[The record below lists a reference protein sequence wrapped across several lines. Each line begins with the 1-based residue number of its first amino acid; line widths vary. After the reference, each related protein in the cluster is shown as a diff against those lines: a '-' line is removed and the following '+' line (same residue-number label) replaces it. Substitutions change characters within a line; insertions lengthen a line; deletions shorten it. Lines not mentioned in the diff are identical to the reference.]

1 MDKYRRLVSNT
12 ALFAVSTFSSKLL
25 SYFLTA
31 YHTRMVATDA
41 YGGID
46 LIVSIGNFMIP
57 LVSLG
62 ISNAII
68 RFGLQRGVDKRELYT
83 NGLLSVFAGF
93 AIMALSWPLIQL
105 IPYVRQTVGGMW
117 IYLLLF
123 VLMSCLRT
131 LNCQFVRA
139 REMVRLYAFDGI
151 LCTLT
156 NLLFN
161 ILFLSGFSLGATGII
176 LAMIC
181 SDTCSALF
189 LFLVSRI
196 WKYVSF
202 RRINRELWRRM
213 LAYSV
218 PLISAS
224 LFWWVTSTSDK
235 VFISAMI
242 GTDANGLFAA
252 SYKLPTV
259 LTIVATLFTEA
270 WQISAFTDGT
280 KKGRTAFFSRVFG
293 VYQSLMFMAGAGII
307 WLCKP
312 VMSVFVAESYFEGW
326 RFIPLLTMAT
336 LFNSFDNFLN
346 SIYMLEKR
354 SDLSLVTMGAGAA
367 LNLVLNAV
375 CIPLWGVQGA
385 ALATFASYFFVF
397 CLRIVNTRGIV
408 ALQVPALHMAVNLA
422 ILVLESMLMLLDIPG
437 WPVVTTILVALIL
450 ALNFQS
456 LWATVRKLLLR
467 RRA

>member
-1 MDKYRRLVSNT
+1 MDKYKRLVSNT
-12 ALFAVSTFSSKLL
+12 VLFAVSTFSSKLL

-31 YHTRMVATDA
+31 YHTRMVPTDA
-41 YGGID
+41 YGAMD
-46 LIVSIGNFMIP
+46 LIVSIGNFLIP

-68 RFGLQRGVDKRELYT
+68 RFGLQKGVDKRELYT
-83 NGLLSVFAGF
+83 NGLLSILAGF
-93 AIMALSWPLIQL
+93 AAVALAWPLISM
-105 IPYVRQTVGGMW
+105 IPYVDGTVGANW
-117 IYLLLF
+117 ALLLVF
-123 VLMSCLRT
+123 VLVSCLRT
-131 LNCQFVRA
+131 LNCQFTRA
-139 REMVRLYAFDGI
+139 REMVRLYAADGI
-151 LCTLT
+151 LCTLA

-161 ILFLSGFSLGATGII
+161 ILFLSGFGLGAAGII

-181 SDTCSALF
+181 SDAASALF
-189 LFLVSRI
+189 LFFISRI
-196 WKYVSF
+196 WRYVRF
-202 RRINRELWRRM
+202 ARVNTQLWRQM

-293 VYQSLMFMAGAGII
+293 VYQSLMFTAGAGII

-312 VMSVFVAESYFEGW
+312 VMSVFVGKSYFSGW
-326 RFIPLLTMAT
+326 VFIPLLTLAT

-367 LNLVLNAV
+367 LNLVLNAL
-375 CIPLWGVQGA
+375 CIPVWGVQGA
-385 ALATFASYFFVF
+385 ALATFLSYFFVF
-397 CLRIVNTRGIV
+397 GLRIVNTRRI
-408 ALQVPALHMAVNLA
+408 LPMRVPALHMAVNLA
-422 ILVLESMLMLLDIPG
+422 ILVLESMLMVLDVPG
-437 WPVVTTILVALIL
+437 WPVFTTVLVALCI

-456 LWATVRKLLLR
+456 LWDTVRKLLR
-467 RRA
+467 R